1 MQFLEFTVDT
11 EQKILTCTE
20 GLEGI
25 RTNFSVDIKGLSY
38 YEVLPRIFDGNS
50 DAVFQV
56 LSSGRPFFLKGYK
69 FVCFYESFDA
79 DITISPVKDESD
91 RVAGAKV
98 QIFVPK
104 GCSFAN
110 RLKKSQ
116 HLIDLGK
123 TASMLAHG
131 VRNPLNAIKGSV
143 AYLKT
148 KYRDETTFL
157 EFAKIIEE
165 EISSL
170 DKFITGFLSTSFYD
184 LERDVTDIGSLLKKL
199 ELVTFLQ
206 AQDAGIEISFR
217 NNKVNPLKL
226 NVFQIEHALLNVI
239 NNAIKATPP
248 GGKIIV
254 ESKTEERPDGRF
266 AVVEVSDNGP
276 GMFESDSDV
285 YSAPLKESASAKGK
299 GFGLFI
305 TREIVQYHG
314 GMLEIK
320 SEKGKGTSVKLCF
333 PVGNGEVS

>member
-1 MQFLEFTVDT
+1 MQFLEFMVDT
-11 EQKILTCTE
+11 EQKILACTE
-20 GLEGI
+20 SLEGI
-25 RTNFSVDIKGLSY
+25 SANFSGDVRGLPY
-38 YEVLPRIFDGNS
+38 YEVLPRIFDGNY
-50 DAVFQV
+50 DAIFQV
-56 LSSGRPFFLKGYK
+56 LKNGRPVFLKGYK
-69 FVCFYESFDA
+69 FICFYESFEA
-79 DITISPVKDESD
+79 DITISPHKDDSG
-91 RVAGAKV
+91 RISGAKV
-98 QIFVPK
+98 RISVPK

-110 RLKKSQ
+110 RLKNSQ

-148 KYRDETTFL
+148 KYGDETTFL

-217 NNKVNPLKL
+217 NNKVKPLKL
-226 NVFQIEHALLNVI
+226 NAFQVEHAFLNVI

-248 GGKIIV
+248 GGKIVV
-254 ESKTEERPDGRF
+254 ESKMEERANGHF
-266 AVVEVSDNGP
+266 AVVEVSDDGP
-276 GMFESDSDV
+276 GMFESEKDA

-305 TREIVQYHG
+305 TREIMQYHD

-320 SEKGKGTSVKLCF
+320 SEKGKGKR
-333 PVGNGEVS
+333 GVS